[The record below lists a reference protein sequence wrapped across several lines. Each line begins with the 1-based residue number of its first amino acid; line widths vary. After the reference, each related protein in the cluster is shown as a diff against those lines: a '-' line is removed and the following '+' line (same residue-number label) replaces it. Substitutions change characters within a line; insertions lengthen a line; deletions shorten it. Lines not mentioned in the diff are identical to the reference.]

1 MVKDENST
9 TRRNMIH
16 TNCLLVLFIFIR
28 TLLLFLSIISIS
40 AMHRTLRPGPGAQL
54 NGSRKYTKFTPD
66 IRSLHFSTFCLCFAW
81 RSSTSAQSITLTLR
95 QCSVAEQIERIDH
108 TDNRASSSNAF
119 SELIMCSWTQNVWFP
134 IHLLYYLVM
143 PASTKNLRILLVLW
157 PFAVAP
163 DCLLP
168 IVSANLLCLRML
180 MPSPLLFY
188 LCVPKRCRNARIP
201 HKGRNTSIEW

>member
-1 MVKDENST
+1 MSWFWKFLINEIEHESRFFPSVDVLDLLSLLYKMCIFMVKDENST

-54 NGSRKYTKFTPD
+54 NGSRKYTEFTPD

-119 SELIMCSWTQNVWFP
+119 SELIMCS
-134 IHLLYYLVM
+134 
-143 PASTKNLRILLVLW
+143 
-157 PFAVAP
+157 
-163 DCLLP
+163 
-168 IVSANLLCLRML
+168 
-180 MPSPLLFY
+180 
-188 LCVPKRCRNARIP
+188 
-201 HKGRNTSIEW
+201 